1 MPCPHDHGCHNVQQQ
16 SFSLTSLADADCEV
30 TCRFAGTM
38 EVERLRHVQSHIV
51 RSRPAVQTGQQFST
65 AVLCTTGHVVRC
77 CCDSNGAN
85 LYDSSHLGHYNIVCK
100 LVMEWSIPSQI
111 FLGIPIFLKLL
122 ATHSS
127 AVQTLTMQCLCSHIA
142 NMSCFLFDLT
152 YFITARV
159 LYRSAAKTTML
170 QMCKRTLQNCV
181 RKQPHAQL

>member
-1 MPCPHDHGCHNVQQQ
+1 
-16 SFSLTSLADADCEV
+16 
-30 TCRFAGTM
+30 M

-122 ATHSS
+122 TTHSS
-127 AVQTLTMQCLCSHIA
+127 AVQTLNMQCLCSHIA

-181 RKQPHAQL
+181 RKQPHAQS